1 MGSNFLIPQINIVS
15 MHMKLYTQLE
25 NEKKKLN

>member
-25 NEKKKLN
+25 NEKKN